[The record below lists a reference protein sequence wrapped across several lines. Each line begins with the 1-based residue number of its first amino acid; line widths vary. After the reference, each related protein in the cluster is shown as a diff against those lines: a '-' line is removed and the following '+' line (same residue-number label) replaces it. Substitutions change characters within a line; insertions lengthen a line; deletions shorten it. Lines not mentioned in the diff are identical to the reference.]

1 MKVRAKILIPTL
13 ILCTLAVV
21 IPSVIG
27 VYTMI
32 QALENEDIL
41 AMKKD
46 ANNLM
51 TNLSIAISRRVAEF
65 EVITYPTGY
74 LNSQATTDEKIDF
87 LKNVVKSSKSY
98 ITMSIFDVNG
108 IEIGDTMNIGIGDDA
123 SNKEFFKQA
132 ITGKIYRSDKP
143 EFSEP
148 IQKYVIYFSAPLYK
162 DGKIDG
168 VVVGRYPLDRIYRL
182 ISPLQEE
189 RLFQINLLSSD
200 GTLIYSSANKKDIL
214 SKNLGSEPIFE
225 SVIDSDNNVAHQI
238 SDEKSYLPNSLIVG
252 VKSPISQDP
261 GSDYWVLLI
270 SRHVDDAFS
279 VPQTLQNQLIIFG
292 AILTVIVIISVL
304 FVVQKF
310 TDPIRE
316 LRNAASNIAN
326 GNLGARYNITSNDE
340 FGDLGRSFNAMISA
354 IQKTNIEKEEFAAMV
369 SHELKTP
376 LIPISGYAELFL
388 DGSLGEITPEQKEK
402 LHIIY
407 ENSIRLTNL
416 IQDILDARKIELGKL
431 KLDLR
436 DESVKEVVKRSI
448 DIFGPIAQQ
457 RGITLSDNTEDVIV
471 RCDTDRILQVLNNV
485 ISNAVKFV
493 PTQYGTIS
501 INSRI
506 ENGLVM
512 LSIKD
517 NGIGI
522 PKEKQDDLFKK
533 FYQVDKTLTR
543 KSGGTGLGL
552 AISRG
557 IVESHG
563 GKIWVESEENHGT
576 VVHFTLPRGGKN

>member
-65 EVITYPTGY
+65 EVITYPTAY

-108 IEIGDTMNIGIGDDA
+108 IEIGDTMNIGIGNDA
-123 SNKEFFKQA
+123 SNEEFFKQA
-132 ITGKIYRSDKP
+132 ITGKIYRGDKP
-143 EFSEP
+143 EFSAP
-148 IQKYVIYFSAPLYK
+148 IQKHVIYFSGPIYK

-225 SVIDSDNNVAHQI
+225 NVIDSNNNVAHQI

-252 VKSPISQDP
+252 VKSPISQDS

-310 TDPIRE
+310 TDPIRD

-326 GNLGARYNITSNDE
+326 GNLGARYNIKSNDE

-388 DGSLGEITPEQKEK
+388 DGSLGQITPEQKEK

-471 RCDTDRILQVLNNV
+471 RCDTDRILQVLNNI
-485 ISNAVKFV
+485 ISNAIKFV